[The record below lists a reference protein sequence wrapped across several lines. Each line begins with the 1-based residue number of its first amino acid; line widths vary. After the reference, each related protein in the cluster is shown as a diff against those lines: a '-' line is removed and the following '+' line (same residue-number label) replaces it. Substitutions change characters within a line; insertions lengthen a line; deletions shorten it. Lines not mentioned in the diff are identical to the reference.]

1 MIQMIQMIQ
10 GFQGPSRW
18 PGEAGDERSVE
29 QARVLYR
36 RMLAG
41 WVMDLLALRR
51 SGRYD
56 PSWQGADSR
65 STPGAGAGSEPD
77 GSMSQAA

>member
-1 MIQMIQMIQ
+1 MKDRGDRVPM
-10 GFQGPSRW
+10 FQDPSGW
-18 PGEAGDERSVE
+18 PGATGDVRSVE
-29 QARVLYR
+29 QARLLYR
-36 RMLAG
+36 RTLAG
-41 WVMDLLALRR
+41 WVVDLLALRR

-65 STPGAGAGSEPD
+65 LTPGAGSEPD

>member
-1 MIQMIQMIQ
+1 MIQMIQ

-18 PGEAGDERSVE
+18 PGEAGHERSVE

>member
-1 MIQMIQMIQ
+1 MKDRGDRVPMIQ

-18 PGEAGDERSVE
+18 PGAVGDVRSLE
-29 QARVLYR
+29 QARLLYR

-65 STPGAGAGSEPD
+65 SPGAGSEPD
-77 GSMSQAA
+77 GSMSEAA